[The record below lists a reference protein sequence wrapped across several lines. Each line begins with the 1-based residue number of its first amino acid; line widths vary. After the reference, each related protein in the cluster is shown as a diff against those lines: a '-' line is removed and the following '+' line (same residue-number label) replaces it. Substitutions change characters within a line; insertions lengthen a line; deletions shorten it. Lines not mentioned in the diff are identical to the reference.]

1 MSTLKNYAHH
11 RFYLLLSIIYIYIPL
26 LLHYYKQQSENSL
39 FPHIEKIVKNT
50 RIRISIHRTVKYL
63 YVLIIHV
70 KIPEKQVRPKNCRN
84 RNPASQEPREFLFP
98 ISHLAL
104 NFRLHK

>member
-1 MSTLKNYAHH
+1 MY
-11 RFYLLLSIIYIYIPL
+11 YY
-26 LLHYYKQQSENSL
+26 YYKQQSENSL

-84 RNPASQEPREFLFP
+84 RNPASQEPRESLFP
-98 ISHLAL
+98 INHLAL